1 LRFLLRR
8 SVISTIRP
16 RERMF
21 AAYPP
26 SSSNTRQQHR
36 PQPIARH
43 VYWRLLLPL
52 CLAGFICI
60 VCYANFVTAADK
72 GLENDAPGLK
82 RMHPF
87 LASPGYEIGFWTR
100 QRDTSTAGLEVAGR
114 SPAAAGSQVLE
125 LQQQLEAE
133 RARTAAQQVEIG
145 RLRGFASSQAVVP
158 E

>member
-60 VCYANFVTAADK
+60 VCYANFVTAAD
-72 GLENDAPGLK
+72 
-82 RMHPF
+82 
-87 LASPGYEIGFWTR
+87 
-100 QRDTSTAGLEVAGR
+100 
-114 SPAAAGSQVLE
+114 
-125 LQQQLEAE
+125 
-133 RARTAAQQVEIG
+133 
-145 RLRGFASSQAVVP
+145 
-158 E
+158 